1 MSGVDYCGCCQGI
14 SQETPAAI
22 DNRPGLSEI
31 AYRVGTWT
39 QFKAS
44 MLDALSNLP
53 QLAGLRTRDDD
64 DFTIAL
70 CDAFAI
76 VCDILTFYYERSAN
90 EHYLR
95 TATQLVS
102 VAELAALVGYEPSP
116 GVAASAALA
125 FTLESPPPVMP
136 QTPPAPQPALVPNQ
150 VPIPLGTQVQ
160 SVPGPGEQPV
170 TFETVAPIT
179 ARYAWNALE
188 PRQSIP
194 YAADPA
200 NCHPTHLRLQGLI
213 GTLQVGDYVLIVVT
227 QDGNVTTGINR
238 VSAVTQD
245 LNSQTT
251 LVVFEV
257 AGTVSPVPRAKPGS
271 ATEPLSG
278 MLSYATIENQ
288 VAGFTWSDQASFV
301 AQAQKLQWDIDQ
313 TQQVINEISSQTP
326 STPPLQV
333 FRLGI
338 RASIFGHNAP
348 YYNTL
353 PSYTA
358 LTPNPFP
365 DSWENETVAELS
377 ADLTPVIALSGEG
390 VTFESFYGTTFG
402 GASLGSIYGGSFIA
416 DPNNVYLD
424 ATYPAL
430 VVGTWV
436 VMSQS
441 GTPAI
446 VAQITNASTT
456 SVARFLLSSTVTV
469 LTLKGSP
476 DLSPFRMRT
485 TAVLGSTDEYQVAEE
500 LLDNTMVSGATIL
513 LNSAQLRLQTGQEV
527 IVSGT
532 SATKTGQ
539 TSTELHTIVGLALV
553 DGRTQLTLDA
563 ALADQYVWNSVTLN
577 ANVAPATQGTTRSQI
592 LGSGD
597 ATAPY
602 QRFALNQLPVTY
614 VSAATPST
622 IALTLQVRVNGRLW
636 NEVPYFYGHGP
647 AEWIYVTQVDTLG
660 NRFVEFGD
668 GAQNGARLPTGQNNV
683 IAGYRQG
690 LGSAGNVAANKLS
703 TLLTRPLG
711 VRSVVNPIA
720 ASGGGDPQTLADA
733 RTCAPITVR
742 ALDRIVSLDD
752 FADFCAA
759 SAAVAKASAV
769 WAWDEQRQVVCIT
782 VSGPQGVPI
791 LPESQTYLNLVA
803 AIQAAGDGTVPI
815 VLCTFVPRTFTV
827 GATLTVDPSYDADVV
842 TSAAKAALQ
851 SNFSFDQRAFLQPV
865 YMSEVVALLQQVL
878 GVVALTID
886 TFDFSD
892 GLGVE
897 FSGAAQGALVAGP
910 PRLVAGALAG
920 AELLTIDGG
929 PLPGVVHA

>member
-1 MSGVDYCGCCQGI
+1 MNGVEYCGCCQGI

-31 AYRVGTWT
+31 AYRAGTWT

-44 MLDALSNLP
+44 MLDALSNSP

-102 VAELAALVGYEPSP
+102 VAELAALIGYEPSP

-125 FTLESPPPVMP
+125 FTLESPPPAMP

-150 VPIPLGTQVQ
+150 VPIPVGTQVQ

-170 TFETVAPIT
+170 TFETIAQIT
-179 ARYAWNALE
+179 ARYDWNALE

-194 YAADPA
+194 YAEVAA
-200 NCHPTHLRLQGLI
+200 NVHPTHLRLQGLI
-213 GTLQVGDYVLIVVT
+213 GTLQVGDYVLIVVRAGWYLARGISRVTGTT
-227 QDGNVTTGINR
+227 QDTST
-238 VSAVTQD
+238 
-245 LNSQTT
+245 QTT
-251 LVVFEV
+251 LVELRALNVLSTAPALEPDPSTF
-257 AGTVSPVPRAKPGS
+257 GT
-271 ATEPLSG
+271 TLSG
-278 MLSYATIENQ
+278 KLDKATIDQQ
-288 VAGFTWSDQASFV
+288 VDRVTWSDQSVFT
-301 AQAQKLQWDIDQ
+301 AQAQKLQWDLDL
-313 TQQVINEISSQTP
+313 TQAIVNSIAAQGAAE
-326 STPPLQV
+326 PPIRV
-333 FRLGI
+333 FRLGV

-353 PSYTA
+353 PSYTP
-358 LTPNPFP
+358 LTGSFP
-365 DSWENETVAELS
+365 ASWENETL
-377 ADLTPVIALSGEG
+377 GEMNPSQ
-390 VTFESFYGTTFG
+390 TD
-402 GASLGSIYGGSFIA
+402 AI
-416 DPNNVYLD
+416 VYLD
-424 ATYPAL
+424 TTYPAL
-430 VVGTWV
+430 VEGTWV
-436 VMSQS
+436 ALLQ
-441 GTPAI
+441 GTGWIA
-446 VAQITNASTT
+446 AQVTNATT
-456 SVARFLLSSTVTV
+456 LSKAQFLLTGTVSA
-469 LTLKGSP
+469 LTLDIDRN
-476 DLSPFRMRT
+476 DLYYFGMRT
-485 TAVLGSTDEYQVAEE
+485 TAVLGATDEYAAAEE
-500 LLDNTMVSGATIL
+500 LLDGTTIDGATIL
-513 LNSAQLRLQTGQEV
+513 LDSAQLRLQIGQEV

-539 TSTELHTIVGLALV
+539 TGTELHTIVGLALV
-553 DGRTQLTLDA
+553 DGRTQVTLDA
-563 ALADQYVWNSVTLN
+563 ALADRYVWNSVTLN
-577 ANVAPATQGTTRSQI
+577 ANVAPATQGTSRSQI

-597 ATAPY
+597 ATSSY

-622 IALTLQVRVNGRLW
+622 IASTLQVRVNGRLW

-647 AEWIYVTQVDTLG
+647 AERIYVTQVDTLG

-683 IAGYRQG
+683 IAAYRQG

-733 RTCAPITVR
+733 RTCAPITAR

-769 WAWDEQRQVVCIT
+769 WAWDGQRQVVCIT

-827 GATLTVDPSYDADVV
+827 GATLTVDPTYDADVV
-842 TSAAKAALQ
+842 ASAAKAALQ
-851 SNFSFDQRAFLQPV
+851 ANFSFDQRAFLQPV
-865 YMSEVVALLQQVL
+865 YMSEVVALLQQVP

-897 FSGAAQGALVAGP
+897 FSGAAQGALIAGP
-910 PRLVAGALAG
+910 PRLVAGTLAG